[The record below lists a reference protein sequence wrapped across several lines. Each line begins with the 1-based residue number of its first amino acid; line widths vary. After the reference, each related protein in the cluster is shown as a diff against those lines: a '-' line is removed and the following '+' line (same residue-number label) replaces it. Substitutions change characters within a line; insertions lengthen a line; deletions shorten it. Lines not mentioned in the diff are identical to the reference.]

1 MWDYLYAD
9 DAAEA
14 LYRMALYGR
23 SGAIYPVGS
32 GTARP
37 LREYLEIL
45 RDEIDPSVVLGF
57 GEVPY
62 GEKQVMHLEAD
73 IRALKTDT
81 GFEPMVP
88 FEDGIRKTIEWM
100 RRQNNG

>member
-1 MWDYLYAD
+1 M
-9 DAAEA
+9 
-14 LYRMALYGR
+14 
-23 SGAIYPVGS
+23 
-32 GTARP
+32 
-37 LREYLEIL
+37 EIL
-45 RDEIDPSVVLGF
+45 RDEIDSTVELEF
-57 GEVPY
+57 GGVPY

-73 IRALKTDT
+73 ILALKTDT